1 MKPMRPVQEI
11 YMKTIHFLLRLR
23 PLHAAA
29 TLFAAILFP
38 ILPVAVLAQTSSY
51 VQTNIVSDGSVTAQQ
66 TDSNM
71 LNPWGIALGKAFW
84 IDGEASGFSLVDSAA
99 GVKQF
104 NVTVPPASSSATK
117 GSPTGVV
124 INTDTT
130 LFPITGGSANF
141 IFATRDGSIAAWN
154 TTTNPNAVTVV
165 NNSSKGA
172 GYTGIATDKNST
184 ATYLLAANFNL
195 GTIDIF
201 DGSFNPTT
209 LQGNFTDPQ
218 IPSGFSP
225 FSVHVLNG
233 KVYVAYA
240 QISAQKKQVVGAGLG
255 FVDVYDLDG
264 NLVQE
269 AIVQGS
275 LNAPWGVAI
284 APAGFG
290 SFGGDLLVGNF
301 GDGVINAFDP
311 NTFALKGSLQNAQD
325 MPIANTGLWEIVFG
339 SATLGDPNTLYFAAG
354 IGGGKD
360 GLFGSI
366 TVAPPPPASPDFTV
380 QSSASTLDVT
390 NAKAATATIALA
402 PENGFSGAISLS
414 CSGLPANAT
423 CSFNPSSV
431 SLTSS
436 GTVNAALSISE
447 TSTAAAA
454 FHLNSLGTWGTLL
467 HDHAG
472 EALAFISPFTL
483 LVFGGIRRRSFLV
496 RSSMLVAAVLGLT
509 LTMSGCDSSS
519 RSSATP
525 PPSNPTMAQIMVNA
539 TSGTITHS
547 VPVTITLQ

>member
-1 MKPMRPVQEI
+1 M
-11 YMKTIHFLLRLR
+11 LL
-23 PLHAAA
+23 
-29 TLFAAILFP
+29 P
-38 ILPVAVLAQTSSY
+38 IVSVVASAQTSSF

-66 TDSNM
+66 TDPNM

-84 IDGEASGFSLVDSAA
+84 IDGQASGFSLVDNAA
-99 GVKQF
+99 GVQQF
-104 NVTVPPASSSATK
+104 NVTVPPASSAATK

-172 GYTGIATDKNST
+172 GYTGIAVDKNST

-195 GTIDIF
+195 GTIDVF
-201 DGSFNPTT
+201 DGSFNPAT

-264 NLVQE
+264 NLIQE

-284 APAGFG
+284 APSGFG

-311 NTFALKGSLQNAQD
+311 NTFALKGSLQNAQG

-339 SATLGDPNTLYFAAG
+339 
-354 IGGGKD
+354 
-360 GLFGSI
+360 
-366 TVAPPPPASPDFTV
+366 
-380 QSSASTLDVT
+380 
-390 NAKAATATIALA
+390 
-402 PENGFSGAISLS
+402 
-414 CSGLPANAT
+414 
-423 CSFNPSSV
+423 
-431 SLTSS
+431 
-436 GTVNAALSISE
+436 
-447 TSTAAAA
+447 
-454 FHLNSLGTWGTLL
+454 
-467 HDHAG
+467 
-472 EALAFISPFTL
+472 
-483 LVFGGIRRRSFLV
+483 
-496 RSSMLVAAVLGLT
+496 
-509 LTMSGCDSSS
+509 
-519 RSSATP
+519 
-525 PPSNPTMAQIMVNA
+525 
-539 TSGTITHS
+539 
-547 VPVTITLQ
+547 